1 MPSVARELA
10 APVAPDAEAYSTVMS
25 SPGALS
31 KVTVK
36 VAVPSTSATVWLA
49 IVIATSSSSV
59 ITKSAVVVSPVIVA
73 LVALDNVKVAVSVDS
88 LSVSEVIGTSMVP
101 DVAPAEIV
109 KVPVVP
115 V

>member
-1 MPSVARELA
+1 
-10 APVAPDAEAYSTVMS
+10 
-25 SPGALS
+25 
-31 KVTVK
+31 
-36 VAVPSTSATVWLA
+36 
-49 IVIATSSSSV
+49 
-59 ITKSAVVVSPVIVA
+59 VVVSPVIEA